1 MCIRDSTYTIKETA
15 GSVAGVTNDT
25 SEKTV
30 TVTVTD
36 EGEGKISVKATSDKN
51 ADAGNDFTFTN
62 VYNVDPK
69 ESSLTGDGGFT
80 LKKELQA
87 NTDRVLGEGEFTFQ
101 LIDPAD
107 GSVAAEAKNAADGI
121 ISMPAQNFTK
131 PGDYT
136 YTLKEVNEG
145 AAGIDYDDAA
155 YTVIA
160 HVTDKDANGNY
171 TGELKVTWEMPQ
183 VADKAVIFAN
193 TYTADPTSV
202 ALGAGKLI
210 KGRGLDAGEFS
221 FKLAGADGNEVSTA
235 TNEETGA
242 VTFDTITY
250 DKPGEY
256 AYTITEVAPEDTDPN
271 TEGIQNNGVTYD
283 ETVYNVT
290 VKVTDNEEGKLNAS
304 IAYAT
309 EDGGAPLFVNTYEE
323 PVAPASP
330 VEPIKEF
337 MAKTGDFM
345 GGIMAAIAAVVAAAA
360 AGATYAI
367 RKMRRPRGR
376 HVR

>member
-1 MCIRDSTYTIKETA
+1 M
-15 GSVAGVTNDT
+15 
-25 SEKTV
+25 
-30 TVTVTD
+30 
-36 EGEGKISVKATSDKN
+36 
-51 ADAGNDFTFTN
+51 
-62 VYNVDPK
+62 
-69 ESSLTGDGGFT
+69 
-80 LKKELQA
+80 KKELQA

-107 GSVAAEAKNAADGI
+107 GSVVTEAKNAADGT
-121 ISMPAQNFTK
+121 ISMPAQKFTK

-304 IAYAT
+304 ITYAT